1 MKALFKKAMGEHTLH
16 LEEVPEPVA
25 GDDEVKIKVHATGI
39 CGSDI
44 HIMRD
49 EYPSKPP
56 VIMGHEY
63 SGTIH
68 EVGRNVTSLKKGD
81 KVVSITAIVSCGE
94 CRYCREGLLIL
105 CDKRLSIGSGLN
117 GAFAEYLT
125 VPAKYVYRVPANVTM
140 DEAALM
146 EPLACV
152 VRGVIERS
160 RVRAG
165 DYVYVSGPGI
175 IGQLTAQ
182 VASACGGNVIVGGTS
197 SDIKRLEL
205 AKRYGA
211 LATITVDNEDVL
223 ELIRR
228 LTQGRGV
235 DVAFECAGVERSA
248 DSCLKVLKKTGTFG
262 QVGLYGKKIVFDMDL
277 ALMKEIRITNS
288 YASEPTSW
296 ERALDLLS
304 HEQINLNPLIGD
316 KFQLKDWEKAFKK
329 VENKEGFKVFL
340 TPE

>member
-1 MKALFKKAMGEHTLH
+1 MKALLKKAVGEHTLH
-16 LEEVPEPVA
+16 YEEVPEPVT

-44 HIMRD
+44 HIMKD

-63 SGTIH
+63 SGTVH
-68 EVGRNVTSLKKGD
+68 EIGRNVTALKKGD
-81 KVVSITAIVSCGE
+81 KVVSITAIVSCGK

-105 CDKRLSIGSGLN
+105 CDKRLSIGSGVN

-125 VPAKYVYRVPANVTM
+125 VPAKYVYKIPANVTM

-160 RVRAG
+160 SVRAG

-182 VASACGGNVIVGGTS
+182 VAAACGGNVIVAGTA

-205 AKRYGA
+205 AQKCGA
-211 LATITVDNEDVL
+211 IATITVDTEDVL

-235 DVAFECAGVERSA
+235 DVAFECAGAERSA
-248 DSCLKVLKKTGTFG
+248 DNCLNVLKKTGIFG

-277 ALMKEIRITNS
+277 ALMKEVRITNS

-304 HEQINLNPLIGD
+304 HKQINLNPLIGD
-316 KFQLKDWEKAFKK
+316 KFQLKDWKTAFEK